1 MRKSYASKREPIT
14 ALINI
19 VFLILIFFMVA
30 GTLSG
35 SVDKSL
41 EFVRTSD
48 LECCSTPDA
57 LFITSD
63 GRFILNGAP
72 IETLSTYVGQLEHDQ
87 KKAQLAPDKKLPAKR
102 LLELVSELQSLGAK
116 QIVIM
121 TENESQ

>member
-1 MRKSYASKREPIT
+1 MADIATVIVSFIA
-14 ALINI
+14 ALIVLHLLTMWI
-19 VFLILIFFMVA
+19 ADLV
-30 GTLSG
+30 
-35 SVDKSL
+35 VDSKIG
-41 EFVRTSD
+41 
-48 LECCSTPDA
+48 
-57 LFITSD
+57 FITSD